1 MRNSDLRVDSLFA
14 KPAKVKYSVSA
25 LLTPMKI
32 SSVCY
37 LHSLIAALA
46 LAPATAQT
54 NQQGS
59 PAPVPYA
66 SVSALNT
73 LLSDLEQA
81 SQSAQVDL
89 AKLRIERWK
98 ADGGTKRQALSN
110 VESLERNLQSALPEI
125 ITQLRN
131 SPENL
136 SSTFKLYRNLD
147 ALYDVFAS
155 VVESAGAFGP
165 KDEFQSLENDLSGL
179 ERSRRS
185 FADRIEVL
193 SGQKE
198 TELARLRIALQN
210 AQAAN
215 AQPPKKVVVDDTEPP
230 KKAIKKKAPSKTA
243 PVKPNATTTP
253 SPPQPQSKQ

>member
-1 MRNSDLRVDSLFA
+1 MLFA
-14 KPAKVKYSVSA
+14 KLAQLKYSVSA

-32 SSVCY
+32 SSPCH
-37 LHSLIAALA
+37 LHSLIVALA
-46 LAPATAQT
+46 LAPAIAQT
-54 NQQGS
+54 NQPGS
-59 PAPVPYA
+59 FAPVPYA

-98 ADGGTKRQALSN
+98 ADGGTKRQTQSN
-110 VESLERNLQSALPEI
+110 VQSLQRNLQSALPEI
-125 ITQLRN
+125 IAKLRN
-131 SPENL
+131 SPEDL

-147 ALYDVFAS
+147 ALYDVFTS

-165 KDEFQSLENDLSGL
+165 KDEFQSLENALTGF

-185 FADRIEVL
+185 FADRIETL

-198 TELARLRIALQN
+198 AELARLRVALQN

-215 AQPPKKVVVDDTEPP
+215 TQPPKKVVVDDTEPP
-230 KKAIKKKAPSKTA
+230 KKPGKRKATTKAPT
-243 PVKPNATTTP
+243 KPNATTP
-253 SPPQPQSKQ
+253 PPQTQPQPKQ